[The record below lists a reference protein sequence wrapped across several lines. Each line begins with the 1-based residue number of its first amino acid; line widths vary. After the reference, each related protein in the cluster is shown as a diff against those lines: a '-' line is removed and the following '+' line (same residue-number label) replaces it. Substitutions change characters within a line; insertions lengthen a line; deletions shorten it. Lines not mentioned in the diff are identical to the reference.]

1 MPSEI
6 AAKREGVMAYP
17 ADRVEARRE
26 VTATL
31 GLKEPPLPQGT
42 PTMLSDEERAEHLG
56 VPVAQ
61 LQAPFQLT
69 PAALQRGKAF
79 LVLYSPRTVA
89 PPAAFILD
97 SGDDPT
103 EGSGEARFKPGV
115 DVPAAIIWFPRQ
127 QENKPYLVEFHVE
140 LLSSPGTY
148 RFRVVSYPPLVPR
161 EISLSGAQAI
171 PIVVL
176 IEPTDLDDQLAA
188 GIGQLNSP
196 EDLGFLDWVLY
207 SVRVSV
213 TQ

>member
-1 MPSEI
+1 MP
-6 AAKREGVMAYP
+6 YP
-17 ADRVEARRE
+17 ADLVEARRE

-31 GLKEPPLPQGT
+31 GLKEPPLLQGT

-69 PAALQRGKAF
+69 PVALQRGKAF
-79 LVLYSPRTVA
+79 LVLFSPRSVT

-97 SGDDPT
+97 GGGDPT
-103 EGSGEARFKPGV
+103 EGSGVARFAAGV
-115 DVPAAIIWFPRQ
+115 DDDPGAMIWFPRR

-140 LLSSPGTY
+140 LLSPTTY
-148 RFRVVSYPPLVPR
+148 RFRVVSYPPLIPQ
-161 EISLSGAQAI
+161 EISLSGAQTV

-176 IEPTDLDDQLAA
+176 IEPTDLDDLLLA
-188 GIGQLNSP
+188 GIRQLNP
-196 EDLGFLDWVLY
+196 LALGFPDWALY

>member
-1 MPSEI
+1 VP
-6 AAKREGVMAYP
+6 YP
-17 ADRVEARRE
+17 ADLVEARRE

-31 GLKEPPLPQGT
+31 GLEERPLPQGA
-42 PTMLSDEERAEHLG
+42 PKMLSDEERAEYLG

-69 PAALQRGKAF
+69 PVALQRGKAF
-79 LVLYSPRTVA
+79 LVLYSPRNVI
-89 PPAAFILD
+89 PPAAIIFD

-103 EGSGEARFKPGV
+103 EGTGIARFVPV
-115 DVPAAIIWFPRQ
+115 DRAPAAIIWFPRR
-127 QENKPYLVEFHVE
+127 QENRPYLVEFHVE
-140 LLSSPGTY
+140 LLSSAGTY
-148 RFRVVSYPPLVPR
+148 RFQVVSCPPLVSQ

-188 GIGQLNSP
+188 GIAQLNTL
-196 EDLGFLDWVLY
+196 EDLELQWTLS
-207 SVRVSV
+207 SVRVSA

>member
-1 MPSEI
+1 MP
-6 AAKREGVMAYP
+6 YP
-17 ADRVEARRE
+17 ADQKEARRE

-31 GLKEPPLPQGT
+31 GLSDRPLPQGA

-56 VPVAQ
+56 VAVAQ
-61 LQAPFQLT
+61 LQTPFQLT
-69 PAALQRGKAF
+69 PIALERGKAF
-79 LVLYSPRTVA
+79 LVLYSPRTVI
-89 PPAAFILD
+89 PPAAFIFD

-103 EGSGEARFKPGV
+103 EGTGLAFFEPV
-115 DVPAAIIWFPRQ
+115 DRAPAAIIWFPRR

-140 LLSSPGTY
+140 LLSSAGTY
-148 RFRVVSYPPLVPR
+148 RFQVVSYPPLVSR

-188 GIGQLNSP
+188 GIAQLNTP
-196 EDLGFLDWVLY
+196 EDLELQWALS
-207 SVRVSV
+207 SVRVSA